1 MKISTSQL
9 FERAVTQMTT
19 QQAKLAEMQTQLATG
34 KQIVQPSDNPD
45 KAGLIQRLNTAYD
58 RQEVYEGTLDSVQDR
73 LSAEESSLMS
83 TDNILQ
89 RVRELA
95 VAASSDTMS
104 KDDRKIVSIEIN
116 ALRESLLAHAN
127 TQDVNGNYVF
137 AGSAVTT
144 VPFSPDAEGNMRYQ
158 GDNSY
163 VAVDVSEQRRLN
175 MNRPGNEVFD
185 GVVRHSTDGTGSSK
199 ISFFK
204 VIEDFSAAL
213 MGNDTGAIQRS
224 LGEVDSLSATVSIS
238 LADVGSRQN
247 VVESQ
252 RDVLS
257 DAKLRYKSVLSNAE
271 DLDYTSAVTA
281 LTAELLS
288 LEAAQA
294 SFAQISQL
302 TLFDYIR

>member
-1 MKISTSQL
+1 
-9 FERAVTQMTT
+9 
-19 QQAKLAEMQTQLATG
+19 
-34 KQIVQPSDNPD
+34 
-45 KAGLIQRLNTAYD
+45 
-58 RQEVYEGTLDSVQDR
+58 
-73 LSAEESSLMS
+73 
-83 TDNILQ
+83 
-89 RVRELA
+89 
-95 VAASSDTMS
+95 
-104 KDDRKIVSIEIN
+104 
-116 ALRESLLAHAN
+116 
-127 TQDVNGNYVF
+127 
-137 AGSAVTT
+137 
-144 VPFSPDAEGNMRYQ
+144 
-158 GDNSY
+158 
-163 VAVDVSEQRRLN
+163 
-175 MNRPGNEVFD
+175 
-185 GVVRHSTDGTGSSK
+185 
-199 ISFFK
+199 
-204 VIEDFSAAL
+204 

-247 VVESQ
+247 VVEAQ